1 MIRCLPMILTLLA
14 AFLFAASAESL
25 PPGKGK
31 AIVQQECKGCHA
43 LKVVTSK
50 RASKEQWTTV
60 VNQMITRGAE
70 VPDEDIETVVEYL
83 SKNFG
88 TARKSMD
95 SAKGPT
101 GSPNPSK

>member
-1 MIRCLPMILTLLA
+1 MILTIFA
-14 AFLFAASAESL
+14 ALLFAANGQSL

-70 VPDEDIETVVEYL
+70 VPDDDIEIVVEYL
-83 SKNFG
+83 ARNFG
-88 TARKSMD
+88 PTKKSTD
-95 SAKGPT
+95 SAK
-101 GSPNPSK
+101 SPGCTRSNPCK

>member
-1 MIRCLPMILTLLA
+1 MILTIFA
-14 AFLFAASAESL
+14 ALLFAANGQSL

-70 VPDEDIETVVEYL
+70 VPDEDIESVVEYL

-88 TARKSMD
+88 PAKKS
-95 SAKGPT
+95 SSTEK
-101 GSPNPSK
+101 SPGRAPANPCK